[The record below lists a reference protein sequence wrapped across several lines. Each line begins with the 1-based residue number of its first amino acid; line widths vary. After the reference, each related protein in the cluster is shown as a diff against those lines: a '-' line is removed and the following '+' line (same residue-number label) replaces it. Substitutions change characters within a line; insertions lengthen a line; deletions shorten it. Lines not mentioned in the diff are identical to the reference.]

1 MIKSIRYCVAGHRF
15 DVWAESLDAVRS
27 CLSSYEP
34 FRMENSEEDEVLFS
48 VYICREVLVEGDVLD
63 TFEWEDATCV
73 VHRCSD
79 GAWGMELS
87 PTGLERK
94 YAMKMSSNFRTICV
108 AMHDEMADVFVLNYF
123 LMMSFVCATAPLHTL
138 MMHASVVMKQGYGY
152 LFLGKSGTGK
162 STHSQLWLQNIA
174 GVELLNDDNPVI
186 RIIEGK
192 PWVYG
197 SPWSGKTA
205 CYRNES
211 VRVGAFVRLYQ
222 APVNRI
228 EQLSVV
234 KGLAALTG
242 SSSLIRWDEQLGK
255 YAFDTLAELLSE
267 VPVFRLE
274 CLPDY
279 EAALL
284 SYKTVDVWSVQANG

>member
-1 MIKSIRYCVAGHRF
+1 
-15 DVWAESLDAVRS
+15 
-27 CLSSYEP
+27 
-34 FRMENSEEDEVLFS
+34 
-48 VYICREVLVEGDVLD
+48 
-63 TFEWEDATCV
+63 
-73 VHRCSD
+73 
-79 GAWGMELS
+79 
-87 PTGLERK
+87 
-94 YAMKMSSNFRTICV
+94 
-108 AMHDEMADVFVLNYF
+108 
-123 LMMSFVCATAPLHTL
+123 
-138 MMHASVVMKQGYGY
+138 MKQGYGY